1 MPEGSRLPAA
11 ILVVVATSLAASLVL
26 RRRRRLNFDN
36 PWPWLYRIW
45 GGGSCGSG
53 SARMCQP
60 VRDIGGY
67 EGLIGNTPMV
77 KLHSLSA
84 ATSTGC
90 EILVKVEFLN
100 PGGTSK
106 DRIAASMI
114 REAEATGKLKQGGT
128 VVEGT
133 SGSTGI
139 CLASLCRAKGYRCV
153 IVMPDDQA
161 AEKAELLRTFGA
173 EVVKVR
179 TASIANPEHYINV
192 AARLAKERPGH
203 VFMDQ
208 FETEANL
215 KAHLAHTGP
224 EIWQQTGGRLDAF
237 VMGAGTGGCL
247 AGVSLFL
254 RGEKSS
260 AKIFLVDPPGSALFS
275 RVRYG
280 VCYSPQMSERDV
292 RKHRYDT
299 IAEGIGNDHVTANF
313 GKALVDD
320 AFRVTDQEAVYMAHY
335 LLKHEGLFVGCSS
348 AMNCVGAVLA
358 ARRLTS
364 DTQRAKRIVTV
375 LCDSGSRGV
384 SRFWN
389 REFIEKRGLRWPSPG
404 DETLKDLDFIET
416 R

>member
-1 MPEGSRLPAA
+1 
-11 ILVVVATSLAASLVL
+11 
-26 RRRRRLNFDN
+26 
-36 PWPWLYRIW
+36 
-45 GGGSCGSG
+45 
-53 SARMCQP
+53 
-60 VRDIGGY
+60 
-67 EGLIGNTPMV
+67 MV
-77 KLHSLSA
+77 QLQSLSA
-84 ATSTGC
+84 ATGC
-90 EILVKVEFLN
+90 EVLVKVEYLN

-114 REAEATGKLKQGGT
+114 EEAEATGELKQGGT

-161 AEKAELLRTFGA
+161 SEKVELLRTFGA
-173 EVVKVR
+173 EVIQVR

-192 AARLAKERPGH
+192 AARLARERPGY

-224 EIWQQTGGRLDAF
+224 EIWEQTNGRLDAF

-247 AGVSLFL
+247 AGVSIFL
-254 RGEKSS
+254 RGKGCP
-260 AKIFLVDPPGSALFS
+260 AKVYLVDPPGSALFN
-275 RVRYG
+275 RVRHG

-299 IAEGIGNDHVTANF
+299 IAEGIGNDHVTGNF
-313 GKALVDD
+313 GKAILDD
-320 AFRVTDQEAVYMAHY
+320 AFRVSDQEAVFMAHY
-335 LLKHEGLFVGCSS
+335 LLKHEGLFVGCSA
-348 AMNCVGAVLA
+348 AMNCVGAVVA
-358 ARRLTS
+358 ARRAGTG
-364 DTQRAKRIVTV
+364 KRIVTV
-375 LCDSGSRGV
+375 LCDSGSRGI

-389 REFIEKRGLRWPSPG
+389 REFVEARGLKWPLPDDDMLENLG
-404 DETLKDLDFIET
+404 FIEI
-416 R
+416 RPR